1 MMNSVLL
8 ESPRVRHPQEKCASK
23 CVRGFVPL
31 CLHLFCSTNQFY
43 FACVAEQQKHLTVN
57 QASSVDF
64 VGASPTT
71 CTKRHGGVATEGH
84 PYSYG
89 L

>member
-31 CLHLFCSTNQFY
+31 CLHLFCSTNQFK

-57 QASSVDF
+57 QASIVTS
-64 VGASPTT
+64 
-71 CTKRHGGVATEGH
+71 
-84 PYSYG
+84 
-89 L
+89 